1 MNVRFGSYTMLLLAS
16 LLLVFLVSCKGAS
29 NDQPATLPP
38 DSPPAGTI
46 TSLPASEQRAMDEFV
61 KQQQAINREWDQLH
75 QEFDRWRAGLTA
87 CHSSSVH
94 EAIQDFAARFTG
106 VTERARDLPRASITR
121 ELADILIAA
130 TEEEEAAFRQL
141 RDRWQPNNVSLFE
154 LVEQQRS
161 AAARAQKKVE
171 DQAME
176 LQEKFEKSADLEE
189 VRALEEFSNA
199 FDVVKNDWNKFH
211 DDYAELQK
219 EADNLDNTAVLARLD
234 QLSGQVEAILEAV
247 YGLPSAD
254 ATESMVEMLQEAV
267 EAEFDALF
275 DVIAA
280 SQTGGVPAFVP
291 TPAPIPTAR
300 PRAVPTATAPPL
312 DTSPTIPPPPTA
324 TPPGL
329 EPGRE
334 TGSPLDLMDVV
345 IEQSEAV
352 LKEVSRTIKAL
363 VDDSPAEN
371 LADVQDFND
380 NYRVLLA
387 EWDAFHQRYNDWR
400 RTAGG
405 CDRTG
410 VLQALDQFN
419 LRVGELGRKVRDL
432 PQSSYLLPMYTL
444 LVQAVER
451 EEGAFRA
458 LRNSWRP
465 FTVDA
470 FKAVDQ
476 ERVNANRLRR
486 QADIGLEGLRNRS

>member
-61 KQQQAINREWDQLH
+61 KQQQAINHEWDQLH

-130 TEEEEAAFRQL
+130 AEEEEAAFRQL
-141 RDRWQPNNVSLFE
+141 RDRWQPNNISLFE

-161 AAARAQKKVE
+161 AAAWAQKEVE
-171 DQAME
+171 DQAMGLE
-176 LQEKFEKSADLEE
+176 RQFEKDTDEEE
-189 VRALEEFSNA
+189 VRALEEFPAA
-199 FDVVKNDWNKFH
+199 FDVIKEDWKEFH
-211 DDYAELQK
+211 DDYAGLQK
-219 EADNLDNTAVLARLD
+219 TADILDKATVLARLE
-234 QLSGQVEAILEAV
+234 QLIAQFNRLVEAV
-247 YGLPSAD
+247 YELPSVN
-254 ATESMVEMLQEAV
+254 ATESVIEMLREAA
-267 EAEFDALF
+267 EAELAALLE
-275 DVIAA
+275 IRHALQSQPLHAPTA
-280 SQTGGVPAFVP
+280 SPPLNGGP
-291 TPAPIPTAR
+291 PAPS
-300 PRAVPTATAPPL
+300 
-312 DTSPTIPPPPTA
+312 DS
-324 TPPGL
+324 PPGTGPGP
-329 EPGRE
+329 EPTGE
-334 TGSPLDLMDVV
+334 TGPILNRMNAI
-345 IEQSEAV
+345 IEESEAV
-352 LKEVSRTIKAL
+352 LRVVGRATKAL
-363 VDDSPAEN
+363 VDDDVAEN
-371 LADVQDFND
+371 LAYVRNFNED
-380 NYRVLLA
+380 YGSLMV
-387 EWDAFHQRYNDWR
+387 EWDAFHRDYSHWR
-400 RTAGG
+400 ETEGG

-410 VLQALDQFN
+410 VLQSLEQFN

-451 EEGAFRA
+451 EEGAFRP

-476 ERVNANRLRR
+476 ERVNSNRLRR